1 MASPQAF
8 TDMSNT
14 HRVSWVVDGSDR
26 TTLAAIPVT
35 EAGVT
40 GTWFAMRDYSSVL
53 VICILH
59 SRTDNI
65 EEFHIYAGTS
75 SAGAGAA
82 AMKTHAGTTGADA
95 AGDGVILELSAEEIA
110 QEGEDASA
118 EYTHIA
124 PYVKT
129 GNSADRVTMIIIAK
143 SKRPR
148 RALTAD
154 YSA

>member
-40 GTWFAMRDYSSVL
+40 GTWFNMRDYDSIL
-53 VICILH
+53 AICILH

-65 EEFHIYAGTS
+65 EQFHLYAGTS

-82 AMKTHAGTTGADA
+82 AIVTHAGTTGADA
-95 AGDGVILELSAEEIA
+95 AGDGVILEISAEQIV
-110 QEGEDASA
+110 QEGSDAGV

-129 GNSADRVTMIIIAK
+129 GNSSDRVTCILIGK

-148 RALTAD
+148 RALSAD